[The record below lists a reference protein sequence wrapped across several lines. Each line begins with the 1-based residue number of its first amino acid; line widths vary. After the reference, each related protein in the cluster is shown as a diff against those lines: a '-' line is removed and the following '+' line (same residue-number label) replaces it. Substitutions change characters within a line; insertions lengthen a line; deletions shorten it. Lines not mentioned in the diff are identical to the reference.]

1 MKYLIVANIN
11 DLVRVPSD
19 RVAYISSDGN
29 YSTMVLINKEEH
41 LFTINLGTFE
51 RIIEKQLKQE
61 AGIFIRLGKSLI
73 INSEYIHYINI
84 SKQQLI
90 LCDNHVLN
98 RFVLS
103 ASKEALK
110 ALRNMLEVSLNK
122 QLNAD
127 E

>member
-1 MKYLIVANIN
+1 VKYLIVANIN